1 VVILDIQM
9 PRVTGHGVL
18 AHLRADPAI
27 GHIPIVML
35 TASREEA
42 ILMRSYEDGA
52 NAYVVKPIRFQEF
65 FDAVQQLG
73 VFWAVLNVSPER
85 C

>member
-1 VVILDIQM
+1 
-9 PRVTGHGVL
+9 
-18 AHLRADPAI
+18 
-27 GHIPIVML
+27 ML

-52 NAYVVKPIRFQEF
+52 NAYVVKPIGSQEF